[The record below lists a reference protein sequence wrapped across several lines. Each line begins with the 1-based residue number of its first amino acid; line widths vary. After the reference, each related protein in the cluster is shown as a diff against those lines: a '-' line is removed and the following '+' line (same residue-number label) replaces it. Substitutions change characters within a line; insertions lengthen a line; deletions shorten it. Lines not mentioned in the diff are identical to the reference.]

1 MSTHVTSINKTLRD
15 VQSMDI
21 MSLPTS
27 NVARI
32 ATEFATL
39 DKAQKA
45 VYLSTAE
52 LSKEQKNLMLSYA
65 QSISQGQLFD
75 TTILKNQLHV
85 DQLSDAQRRQLELII
100 RKNSVQK
107 QGVLIDNQQANA
119 ILNKLVKKKLCNQ
132 ATAESIQKELA
143 ASAATQALTKS
154 TLSQVKA
161 NLALIASNP
170 TTWITAAVT
179 LISLIVKAYNEWNVT
194 LEEQVEKLNEAR
206 SNLETATSEYDSLNA
221 TIEETTS
228 RIEQLKKL
236 EAAGSITLVEQNE
249 LDKLKAA
256 NDLYAERLALLEAEQ
271 AFAKIE
277 HEQAFTD
284 TFTKATKLTDPL
296 MTSGLYGWVYAN
308 DNKANLRVNT
318 NEQFQKYLAIDYDE
332 LFELRKEEIDNID
345 AELDAVNTKLIEA
358 LQNND
363 TKLVDQLKQ
372 QRDELEKALQFQKT
386 ELSSIASTFSESYN
400 ELFMSVG
407 GDFSKLSTQELREA
421 MEKIREWRAFIAS
434 GFGGKDAN
442 ESRYDSIV
450 ETGVYDTIIDK
461 LVDLAKQGEL
471 TEDILNSAEYSPL
484 INALRALGV
493 PIDWLIEKFQLLAGE
508 QEEAGAPT
516 LTPLQKYVASTQP
529 AAAASTS
536 SAALG
541 DVMSEYNE
549 NGFVTEETL
558 NALETAIPGV
568 TNALLNA
575 DGTWSKAGQKILT
588 YKDNLHAATVAMYEA
603 IIAQEKLKLQA
614 SIDESTGPDA
624 IEGKDYNAEQAGITA
639 NIDAL
644 EAQLDALKGGWQAQL
659 YAIKGSWQDAIGET
673 ITGLNSS
680 TDLLVQAM
688 SDLNDGAFKAWD
700 SAFVEKLIEA
710 FPDLTDEIKNFA
722 DGTEDAESLSEDFFD
737 ALTTSHLNEFTEAL
751 QDVSDAVED
760 YGEDSPQVEES
771 LENLEAIIPGVTGL
785 LYDESGG
792 LTEVGNA
799 ALLAAQGN
807 IEAARSI
814 LQAAL
819 AAAQADMSNLVAE
832 WNTVKQAAD
841 AAAQSNINAAYT
853 SMMANQ
859 QLTIDQIQGMLDGLN
874 NMSSLP
880 KSSGGGGGGGGSSKK
895 DVLEDYK
902 AQKKIL
908 EHRID
913 MSEAAQDLMSEESD
927 SWEAEQSKQLS
938 IYKEYADLIQAEMER
953 LRALGYDNYSEEL
966 MQLEK
971 DLASVQKAMYDIA
984 KASWERQRDAQI
996 EALRKQKEAAEE
1008 AHEAEM
1014 ERLDAEIDRNETLLG
1029 LLETQYDLTSS
1040 LRDERHE
1047 LEKELAAANS
1057 YTAMSDAERDAL
1069 FSQADYAQLVGVL
1082 DEIQNEAI
1090 IAYNQYIQKIKA
1102 VSTEEAYKLDYI
1114 TSEYEAQYALMAKK
1128 YEIAKQEL
1136 AVARARIALENAQKN
1151 RSVAMLVNGQWTWSA
1166 DPQAIEQAMD
1176 EIWEAEQEKADAESE
1191 YFHQQKVNEYEMF
1204 IAQIELQKEAAEA
1217 QHEKLMEQIDKLIE
1231 SLEEMEF
1238 ALDDCVNGLYAS
1250 ADAISGAISAIQA
1263 AAASASASIS
1273 SLVDRGGLDDGDL
1286 GGTKRKGKQ
1295 TTTLKSKADPAQRE
1309 SITVTIDKNKK
1320 DSNNSSSGHSG
1331 GATAS
1336 SVRVN
1341 MAYADGG
1348 VNTTPGLAMMHG
1360 SPSSPEVVFNAKDA
1374 SKLYDLIHNGNLQS
1388 ALFEQMV
1395 RLIHSNAPSIVSDTT
1410 TTKPTIQYIING
1422 LKLGESAGGLT
1433 LRELANQ
1440 LTSAAPLLR

>member
-1 MSTHVTSINKTLRD
+1 MQSVQTLAGVDGSTASSIA
-15 VQSMDI
+15 S
-21 MSLPTS
+21 
-27 NVARI
+27 I
-32 ATEFATL
+32 ATEYVSLSKAEQQAYMSLTSL
-39 DKAQKA
+39 DKAQKSNMLQLAGMLNSGEA
-45 VYLSTAE
+45 VSAQLVQQTAWYKKLSQEQQEQIRTYIEGNFVEGAGLIIEREHIDALKNE
-52 LSKEQKNLMLSYA
+52 LIAKNLCTKEEA
-65 QSISQGQLFD
+65 ED
-75 TTILKNQLHV
+75 T
-85 DQLSDAQRRQLELII
+85 
-100 RKNSVQK
+100 
-107 QGVLIDNQQANA
+107 
-119 ILNKLVKKKLCNQ
+119 
-132 ATAESIQKELA
+132 
-143 ASAATQALTKS
+143 AATLLNTVATK
-154 TLSQVKA
+154 TNTDAVKNNIKA
-161 NLALIASNP
+161 NLALMATNP
-170 TTWITAAVT
+170 ATWIMIAVAA
-179 LISLIVKAYNEWNVT
+179 ISLIVKAYNEWNVT

-221 TIEETTS
+221 TIEETAS
-228 RIEQLKKL
+228 RIEQLEKL
-236 EAAGSITLVEQNE
+236 ESAGSITLVEQNE

-284 TFTKATKLTDPL
+284 TFDKATKLTDPL

-345 AELDAVNTKLIEA
+345 AELDAVNTQLIEA

-363 TKLVDQLKQ
+363 TKLVDKLKK

-461 LVDLAKQGEL
+461 LVDLAKQCEL
-471 TEDILNSAEYSPL
+471 TEEILNSADYSPL
-484 INALRALGV
+484 IDALRALGV
-493 PIDWLIEKFQLLAGE
+493 PIDWLIEKFHLLAGE
-508 QEEAGAPT
+508 QEEAAAPT

-529 AAAASTS
+529 SAAASTS
-536 SAALG
+536 SEALG

-575 DGTWSKAGQKILT
+575 DGTWSEAGQKILA
-588 YKDNLHAATVAMYEA
+588 YKDNLHAATIAMYDA

-624 IEGKDYNAEQAGITA
+624 IAGKDYNAEQEGITA

-644 EAQLDALKGGWQAQL
+644 ETQLATLKGGWR
-659 YAIKGSWQDAIGET
+659 DAISET
-673 ITGLNSS
+673 IYGLDSS
-680 TDLLVQAM
+680 TALLVQAI
-688 SDLNDGAFKAWD
+688 SDLNDGAFKDWD
-700 SAFVEKLIEA
+700 DAYVEKLLEA

-722 DGTEDAESLSEDFFD
+722 DGTEDAESLSTDFFD

-1040 LRDERHE
+1040 LRDERRE

-1057 YTAMSDAERDAL
+1057 YTAMSDAERDSM

-1102 VSTEEAYKLDYI
+1102 VGTEEAYKLDYI
-1114 TSEYEAQYALMAKK
+1114 TSEYEAQYELMAKK

-1204 IAQIELQKEAAEA
+1204 IAQIELQKEVAEA

-1238 ALDDCVNGLYAS
+1238 ALDDCVNGLYTA
-1250 ADAISGAISAIQA
+1250 AGAISGAISAIQA

-1273 SLVDRGGLDDGDL
+1273 SLGGGGDRGGND
-1286 GGTKRKGKQ
+1286 RKGKQ
-1295 TTTLKSKADPAQRE
+1295 STTSNVNTSA
-1309 SITVTIDKNKK
+1309 NKK
-1320 DSNNSSSGHSG
+1320 VSVTAQVDENKKRSSHSSGGHSG
-1331 GATAS
+1331 YGMVR
-1336 SVRVN
+1336 SVNVN

-1360 SPSSPEVVFNAKDA
+1360 NPSSPEVVFNAKDA
-1374 SKLYDLIHNGNLQS
+1374 SKLYDIIHNGNPQS

>member
-1 MSTHVTSINKTLRD
+1 MQSVQTLAGVDGSTASSIA
-15 VQSMDI
+15 S
-21 MSLPTS
+21 
-27 NVARI
+27 I
-32 ATEFATL
+32 ATEYVSLSKAEQQAYMSLTSL
-39 DKAQKA
+39 DKAQKSNMLQLAGMLNSGEA
-45 VYLSTAE
+45 VSAQLVQQTAWYKKLSQEQQEQIRTYIEGNFVEGAGLIIEREHIDALKNE
-52 LSKEQKNLMLSYA
+52 LIAKNLCTKEEA
-65 QSISQGQLFD
+65 ED
-75 TTILKNQLHV
+75 T
-85 DQLSDAQRRQLELII
+85 
-100 RKNSVQK
+100 
-107 QGVLIDNQQANA
+107 
-119 ILNKLVKKKLCNQ
+119 
-132 ATAESIQKELA
+132 
-143 ASAATQALTKS
+143 AATLLNTVATK
-154 TLSQVKA
+154 TNTDAVKNNIKA
-161 NLALIASNP
+161 NLALMATNP
-170 TTWITAAVT
+170 ATWIMIAVAA
-179 LISLIVKAYNEWNVT
+179 ISLIVKAYNEWNVT

-221 TIEETTS
+221 TIEETAS
-228 RIEQLKKL
+228 RIEQLEKL
-236 EAAGSITLVEQNE
+236 ESAGSITLVEQNE

-284 TFTKATKLTDPL
+284 TFDKATKLTDPL

-575 DGTWSKAGQKILT
+575 DGTWSEAGQHVLSYT
-588 YKDNLHAATVAMYEA
+588 DNLRAATIAMYDA
-603 IIAQEKLKLQA
+603 MIAQEKLKIARLQNEQEKRPQQDVNYDDQIA
-614 SIDESTGPDA
+614 TAQNNVATYESQRTAFEATWLVEVDA
-624 IEGKDYNAEQAGITA
+624 
-639 NIDAL
+639 AL
-644 EAQLDALKGGWQAQL
+644 TKTKTEADQLA
-659 YAIKGSWQDAIGET
+659 DAIGNLKAET
-673 ITGLNSS
+673 YES
-680 TDLLVQAM
+680 
-688 SDLNDGAFKAWD
+688 WD
-700 SAFVEKLIEA
+700 AEFIKEIIDEFPQLREEIE
-710 FPDLTDEIKNFA
+710 EFA
-722 DGTEDAESLSEDFFD
+722 DGTQDATELSEEFQD
-737 ALTTSHLNEFTEAL
+737 ALNARTFENFDEAL
-751 QDVSDAVED
+751 DDLCDAHKE
-760 YGEDSPQVEES
+760 YGEDSLETQEAMRALES
-771 LENLEAIIPGVTGL
+771 VVPGLTGL
-785 LYDESGG
+785 LFDAEGG
-792 LTEVGNA
+792 YTSVGQA
-799 ALLAAQGN
+799 ALLAAAGN
-807 IEAARSI
+807 EEAAIKI
-814 LQAAL
+814 LEAAL
-819 AAAQADMSNLVAE
+819 AAASLDLSAAREELAALGNEAS
-832 WNTVKQAAD
+832 AD
-841 AAAQSNINAAYT
+841 ALKMATFNEAVAGANYEAIQS
-853 SMMANQ
+853 
-859 QLTIDQIQGMLDGLN
+859 MLNSIKSGKGVGGG
-874 NMSSLP
+874 SSR
-880 KSSGGGGGGGGSSKK
+880 GGGGGGSSKK

-927 SWEAEQSKQLS
+927 SWEAEQSKQLA

-1014 ERLDAEIDRNETLLG
+1014 ERLDAEIDRNETLLS

-1040 LRDERHE
+1040 IRDERRE

-1057 YTAMSDAERDAL
+1057 YTAMSDAERDSM

-1102 VSTEEAYKLDYI
+1102 VGTEEAYKLDYI

-1273 SLVDRGGLDDGDL
+1273 SLGGRRGGDEGDWDRD
-1286 GGTKRKGKQ
+1286 KQKDKQ
-1295 TTTLKSKADPAQRE
+1295 TNTFKSKADPAQRE

-1331 GATAS
+1331 GATAG

-1360 SPSSPEVVFNAKDA
+1360 NPSSPEVVFNAKDA

-1395 RLIHSNAPSIVSDTT
+1395 RLIHSNAPRIVSDTT